1 MAFGMVYSRPSWN
14 SSFVGRKG
22 MVGKRAVDAPNLPY
36 SPSHLLHLLVAW
48 FLREKRNSLNVKS

>member
-22 MVGKRAVDAPNLPY
+22 MVGKWEVDAPNLPY

-48 FLREKRNSLNVKS
+48 FLKEGIP